1 MTFELLFMADFWQDL
16 LQKQIPF
23 PDKLVLQD
31 PQCFIPLAN
40 MGIISVTG
48 DDAESF
54 LQNLLTNDVSD
65 LSVNQAQR
73 SGFCTAKGR
82 LFALFI
88 LIRRDN
94 GYQIMLPKNMV
105 KLLQQ
110 RLSMYILR
118 SKVSISDESENMYCL
133 ATVTQNA
140 IKSDNFQL
148 IDYPNDNTRSIAIC
162 DKENI
167 ENVIS
172 QFEQQGLA
180 LAPQSYWEQLDIEQ
194 GLVMIWP
201 ETKEL
206 FTPQQINLD
215 LVGGVSFSKGCY
227 PGQEIV
233 ARLHYLGKPSRRL
246 FIATANDNQSADLA
260 EEIFTEDNKVA
271 GHIVSY
277 QYNRQLLTLLLSLKL
292 EASSAALF
300 LKNGTPLKVSASNGE
315 NS

>member
-1 MTFELLFMADFWQDL
+1 
-16 LQKQIPF
+16 
-23 PDKLVLQD
+23 
-31 PQCFIPLAN
+31 

-54 LQNLLTNDVSD
+54 LQNLLTNDVSN
-65 LSVNQAQR
+65 LAVNQAQR

-82 LFALFI
+82 LLALFI
-88 LIRRDN
+88 LIRRNN

-118 SKVSISDESENMYCL
+118 SKVSISDESENRYCI
-133 ATVTQNA
+133 ATVTKNA
-140 IKSDNFQL
+140 IKSDTIQL

-167 ENVIS
+167 ENVIA

-180 LAPQSYWEQLDIEQ
+180 LAPQSYWKQLDIEQ
-194 GLVMIWP
+194 GLAMIWP
-201 ETKEL
+201 ETKESFL
-206 FTPQQINLD
+206 LRNKLTLI

-246 FIATANDNQSADLA
+246 FIATANDNQSANLA

-277 QYNRQLLTLLLSLKL
+277 QYNGQTIN
-292 EASSAALF
+292 A
-300 LKNGTPLKVSASNGE
+300 TT
-315 NS
+315 